1 MCEML
6 ARAHRLRGLAWL
18 AAGQQES
25 AQSELL
31 LVTTVA
37 GQIGQ
42 VRFARECHRALA
54 NVGDVRGDE
63 TGKQRHEAHE
73 GSLAAR
79 MVEDMDGSGLN
90 ESDLLSRLD
99 ADQSHDWT
107 PPISRTAS
115 NWCFCPALCA
125 P

>member
-18 AAGQQES
+18 AAGQQEFAHS
-25 AQSELL
+25 KLL
-31 LVTTVA
+31 LVRAVA
-37 GQIGQ
+37 GQVGK
-42 VRFARECHRALA
+42 VRLAWECHRAPA
-54 NVGDVRGDE
+54 RVGNVWGYG
-63 TGKQRHEAHE
+63 TGKKHHETHE

-79 MVEDMDGSGLN
+79 MVE
-90 ESDLLSRLD
+90 
-99 ADQSHDWT
+99 DQSHDWT